1 MPWGGG
7 GEGEGLGGSTQE
19 NTKVVR
25 RHNKRKREGGT
36 LWARVFTV
44 VSLEEHEAG

>member
-1 MPWGGG
+1 MKDWGNPHKRTPRLFTGATKERG
-7 GEGEGLGGSTQE
+7 KGE
-19 NTKVVR
+19 
-25 RHNKRKREGGT
+25 